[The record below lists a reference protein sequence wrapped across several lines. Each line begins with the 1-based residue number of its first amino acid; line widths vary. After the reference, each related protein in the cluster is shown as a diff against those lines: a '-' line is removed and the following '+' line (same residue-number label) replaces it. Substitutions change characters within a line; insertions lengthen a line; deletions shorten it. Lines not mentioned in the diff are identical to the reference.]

1 MFVFCSSQGLCPGT
15 TVSCGPES
23 WNRRAPSEAATPFE
37 VVSFEPWKDGVVR
50 IRIAADEP
58 EGRVCHT
65 FYARQEYAPSEAV
78 GLLRE
83 VLAWLE
89 DKRIGTWPYMEGE
102 GFWNDHAVQ
111 TDNIRR
117 FLAAQEKTDAE

>member
-1 MFVFCSSQGLCPGT
+1 MT
-15 TVSCGPES
+15 
-23 WNRRAPSEAATPFE
+23 SEFE
-37 VVSFEPWKDGVVR
+37 IVSFEPWKDGVVR

-65 FYARQEYAPSEAV
+65 FYARQEYVPSEAV

-83 VLAWLE
+83 TVDVF
-89 DKRIGTWPYMEGE
+89 DKWGPITEHM
-102 GFWNDHAVQ
+102 DK
-111 TDNIRR
+111 IRR